1 MDVAQHNR
9 NKTKCYWESQPTG
22 CKKPHCPFLH
32 DKPKEPYPE
41 AVTQILEN
49 PATTQTIIVNK
60 NKIAEL
66 SGLILPLKPGL
77 ATASIRAEDSAAT
90 GRKVIVPQRPSSS
103 VKSRLGP
110 RRIAAKDRLGERD
123 REGRDRVEVFECSD
137 EEGDALNS
145 EEEALRSSAMK
156 TLDLRN
162 RLTSRRV
169 REVDSGD
176 ELVDEEFSED
186 DTEPRKTE
194 VPRSTVVRKLVDEDF
209 SDDDVERKET
219 EGLRSTVVK
228 KSKKEKKERKV
239 KEKKAAKKAKKADR
253 KMKKSK
259 RSSMDIGARALL
271 SIKEDAAR
279 LVNTK
284 VFVEKDDHEE
294 EEEVKSIVK
303 GKKKLENIK
312 IRLEIKDDSPSPSPS
327 PPPPSSRKRRA
338 DVGVDEEATKSK
350 SVKLKKSA
358 KTKKRKSSDKPS
370 KSEKKIKKKVEVET
384 EVDEIDRLLNEEGEG
399 STTVATTTEA
409 GKTNDTTDVIKE
421 MDDLLNDV

>member
-1 MDVAQHNR
+1 MDVAQLNR

-49 PATTQTIIVNK
+49 PAPTQNIIVNR

-66 SGLILPLKPGL
+66 SGLILPVKPGL
-77 ATASIRAEDSAAT
+77 ATAAVRANIPDGGEDSADT
-90 GRKVIVPQRPSSS
+90 GRKVIVPQRSSSSS

-110 RRIAAKDRLGERD
+110 RRIAAKERLGERYGESHD
-123 REGRDRVEVFECSD
+123 NVEVFECSD
-137 EEGDALNS
+137 EEDNALNS

-169 REVDSGD
+169 REVDSGE
-176 ELVDEEFSED
+176 ELVDEEFSAD
-186 DTEPRKTE
+186 DMEP
-194 VPRSTVVRKLVDEDF
+194 
-209 SDDDVERKET
+209 KET

-239 KEKKAAKKAKKADR
+239 KEKKAAKKAKKADKKMR
-253 KMKKSK
+253 KGK
-259 RSSMDIGARALL
+259 RSSLDIGARALL
-271 SIKEDAAR
+271 SIKEEAER
-279 LVNTK
+279 LVNSK
-284 VFVEKDDHEE
+284 KFVDKDYRG
-294 EEEVKSIVK
+294 EEEVKSIII
-303 GKKKLENIK
+303 GKKNLENIK
-312 IRLEIKDDSPSPSPS
+312 VRLNIKDDSPSPSPS
-327 PPPPSSRKRRA
+327 PPPPSSRARKRRA
-338 DVGVDEEATKSK
+338 NVGDDEEATKSK
-350 SVKLKKSA
+350 SVKKSA
-358 KTKKRKSSDKPS
+358 KAKKRKTSEKLP
-370 KSEKKIKKKVEVET
+370 KSEKKVKKKAAVET

-399 STTVATTTEA
+399 STTAATTTET
-409 GKTNDTTDVIKE
+409 KSNDATDVIKE